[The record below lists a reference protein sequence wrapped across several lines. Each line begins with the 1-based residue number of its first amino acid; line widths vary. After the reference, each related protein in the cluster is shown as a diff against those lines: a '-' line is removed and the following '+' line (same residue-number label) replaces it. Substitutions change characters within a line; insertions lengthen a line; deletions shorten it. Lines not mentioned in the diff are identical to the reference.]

1 MKRKNELKKINL
13 KLFIIII
20 IIIFFILE
28 NQFHF
33 NINIDLNKNYLKI
46 QKDINIKFK
55 NKIKNKIKIGIYTFS
70 LKNGGLQRLTSIILK
85 YFDKIKIYEIYLF
98 TIVKKEKNEYLIP
111 NNITRILITNPHIY
125 NLINQTIINKIDILV
140 YNFYN
145 VEEINI
151 LNKLKNIKIIFYIH
165 QCFLYWVY
173 FKYSEFKSLYKAYQN
188 SSYVISIVPFEN
200 DYLFRKWGI
209 RSVLM
214 YNYISYEYDSVI
226 PSNLSSKIIIMIG
239 RGDDKLKR
247 FDLGVKA
254 MKYIIKEVPDCQMK
268 IVSSFNKFS
277 SLVKLVHNLNLTK
290 YIKFEGYSSKP
301 EIYLKNASLHIFPS
315 ISEAFP
321 MVLSETKIYGIP
333 NILVGLDYLSM
344 SNGGTIIIYDDKPE
358 SIANAAIKIL
368 KNYIFRKKLGNEA
381 RKSMKKYENILI
393 LKKWNQ
399 LILSIYNGDKYY
411 QLLREQNKKM
421 SEKNAINI
429 LINQI
434 KLLKI
439 RNKKFNNITFQDVL
453 NFTKM
458 ENLI

>member
-1 MKRKNELKKINL
+1 MKRKNEMKKINL

-46 QKDINIKFK
+46 QKDINLKFK
-55 NKIKNKIKIGIYTFS
+55 NKLKNKIKIGIYTYS

-85 YFDKIKIYEIYLF
+85 YFNKIKIYEIYLF

-111 NNITRILITNPHIY
+111 NNITRILITNPQIY
-125 NLINQTIINKIDILV
+125 NLINQTIINKIDILI

-145 VEEINI
+145 VKEINI

-165 QCFLYWVY
+165 QSFLYWVY
-173 FKYSEFKSLYKAYQN
+173 FKYSTFKSLYKAYQD

-239 RGDDKLKR
+239 RLDDKLKR
-247 FDLGVKA
+247 FDLGIKA
-254 MKYIIKEVPDCQMK
+254 MKYIIKEVPDCKMK

-277 SLVKLVHNLNLTK
+277 LLVKLVHKLNLVN

-368 KNYIFRKKLGNEA
+368 KNYKFRKNLGNEA
-381 RKSMKKYENILI
+381 RKSMKKYKNKLI

-399 LILSIYNGDKYY
+399 LILSIYNGDNYY

-421 SEKNAINI
+421 SEKNSINI

-439 RNKKFNNITFQDVL
+439 RNKKFN
-453 NFTKM
+453 M
-458 ENLI
+458 

>member
-1 MKRKNELKKINL
+1 MKIKNGTKKINQ

-20 IIIFFILE
+20 IIIFLILE
-28 NQFHF
+28 NQFNF

-46 QKDINIKFK
+46 QKDINLKFK
-55 NKIKNKIKIGIYTFS
+55 NKIKNKIKIGIYTCS
-70 LKNGGLQRLTSIILK
+70 LKNGGLQRLTSLILK
-85 YFDKIKIYEIYLF
+85 YFEKIKIYEIYLF
-98 TIVKKEKNEYLIP
+98 TKVKKEKNEYLIP
-111 NNITRILITNPHIY
+111 NNITRILITNPEIY

-145 VEEINI
+145 VKEINI
-151 LNKLKNIKIIFYIH
+151 LNNLKNIKIIFYIH
-165 QCFLYWVY
+165 QSFLYWVY
-173 FKYSEFKSLYKAYQN
+173 FKYSKFKSLYKAYQN

-226 PSNLSSKIIIMIG
+226 PSDLSSKIIIMIG

-247 FDLGVKA
+247 FDLGIKA
-254 MKYIIKEVPDCQMK
+254 MKYIIKEVPDCKMK
-268 IVSSFNKFS
+268 IVSSLNKFS
-277 SLVKLVHNLNLTK
+277 SLVNLVYQLNLVN

-358 SIANAAIKIL
+358 SIANVAIKIL
-368 KNYIFRKKLGNEA
+368 KNYKFRKYLGNEA
-381 RKSMKKYENILI
+381 RKSMKQYNNKLI

-399 LILSIYNGDKYY
+399 LILSIYNGDNYY
-411 QLLREQNKKM
+411 QLLREKNKKIP
-421 SEKNAINI
+421 EKKSINI

-439 RNKKFNNITFQDVL
+439 RNKKFNNITFLDVI

-458 ENLI
+458 ENLM